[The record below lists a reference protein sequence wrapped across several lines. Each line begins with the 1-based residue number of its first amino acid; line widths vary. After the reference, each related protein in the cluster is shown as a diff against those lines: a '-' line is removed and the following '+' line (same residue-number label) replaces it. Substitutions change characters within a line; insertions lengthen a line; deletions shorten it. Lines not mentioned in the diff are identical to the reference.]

1 MRKLITV
8 LGFLVLLV
16 NISFAGMLIVD
27 LYSEEGFG
35 VDSRTNQPTKKP
47 LEAAVN
53 NEGYNLDGS
62 EYVTYSWQI
71 GDWQSGGT
79 CGTVTDTRTV
89 MCMGSDGN
97 TYADSNCSGTK
108 PTTTQTRDTG
118 VSCVTYTWNTTNW
131 TPAVDGNSCGVIT
144 QTRTVTCLGSDGNT
158 YPDSSCDGV
167 KPTTTQNVDA
177 GECNTSGSFVV
188 LATLSP
194 LTNIPR
200 ETIQVRYYNRDL
212 VLTKSFNFSSTTVSS
227 PQSTYYWKHEYS
239 YSNIKYIVLVE
250 KYSTAVSRYNTTSTV
265 RIESI
270 KLANNRIDQPFSG
283 DSIPISF
290 SIYKGNNIYG
300 PDNFKTVLCYK
311 VSDSHLEGQNHIT
324 VEGTVS
330 ESDIL
335 QCMTSIQ

>member
-62 EYVTYSWQI
+62 EYVTYSWQV

-158 YPDSSCDGV
+158 YPDSSCEGV
-167 KPTTTQNVDA
+167 KPTNEQIIDTVKACGVVGSLKVIIGPFHAN
-177 GECNTSGSFVV
+177 NTSNGS
-188 LATLSP
+188 
-194 LTNIPR
+194 
-200 ETIQVRYYNRDL
+200 TITELELYDSNGNRINYSFGDANPYSSYWGSSGWGKYNLNDGDKYYVNNS
-212 VLTKSFNFSSTTVSS
+212 TGYSSTTLFGYGSKTVIPYFYVTFSGTISRVKLWVGSPERRIPQYVS
-227 PQSTYYWKHEYS
+227 
-239 YSNIKYIVLVE
+239 IVNPATNQEV
-250 KYSTAVSRYNTTSTV
+250 ARYNFQGNEFSV
-265 RIESI
+265 RE
-270 KLANNRIDQPFSG
+270 
-283 DSIPISF
+283 
-290 SIYKGNNIYG
+290 
-300 PDNFKTVLCYK
+300 
-311 VSDSHLEGQNHIT
+311 IT
-324 VEGTVS
+324 LN
-330 ESDIL
+330 L
-335 QCMTSIQ
+335 Q